1 MWVTQ
6 RQTTTRMGKA
16 DRFTE
21 NLIPRSYVP
30 QAFQFDINSKI
41 LVSTKTKTPDDS
53 NKSSLL
59 YQCRIF
65 ENHNTA
71 VQQN

>member
-21 NLIPRSYVP
+21 NLIPHSYVP
-30 QAFQFDINSKI
+30 QAFQFDININSKI
-41 LVSTKTKTPDDS
+41 LVSTKTKTPDACIS
-53 NKSSLL
+53 AESLETI
-59 YQCRIF
+59 IF
-65 ENHNTA
+65 LFGRTR
-71 VQQN
+71 